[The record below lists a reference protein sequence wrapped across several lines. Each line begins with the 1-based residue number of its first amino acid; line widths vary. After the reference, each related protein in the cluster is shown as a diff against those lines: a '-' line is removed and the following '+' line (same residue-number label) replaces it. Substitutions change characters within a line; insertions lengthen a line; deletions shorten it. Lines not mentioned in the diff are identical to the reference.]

1 MHEVSLA
8 GDILRM
14 VEDATARERGA
25 RVRRL
30 TLQAGALAGVEVGAL
45 RFALDS
51 MAPGTCLEGA
61 QVEILQPPGVASCG
75 ACGETVEIRERT
87 DPCPRCGAYR
97 LRVREG
103 TTLRVL
109 ELIVQD
115 D

>member
-1 MHEVSLA
+1 MHEVGLA

-14 VEDATARERGA
+14 VEDTAAREGGA

-45 RFALDS
+45 RFALES
-51 MAPGTCLEGA
+51 MVPGTCLEGA
-61 QVEILQPPGVASCG
+61 QVEIQQPPGVARCE
-75 ACGETVEIRERT
+75 ACGETVEIRDRT

-97 LRVREG
+97 LRVRAG
-103 TTLRVL
+103 TALRVL
-109 ELIVQD
+109 ELILQD